1 MNIRFLINK
10 LLGSG
15 LWWQLLFYFIVNI
28 IVFTICLT
36 IYFNLGSP
44 IDTNGAT
51 VSDYQQFGLWES
63 LRLFVNSNGIIDH
76 THSFTRHNIILLIT
90 ECLGTILFSSL
101 IISIITNVIT
111 QKVDNINEGRVHYK
125 LKDHVV
131 IIGYDT
137 IVPSVISEF
146 IKRPE
151 YLKSKI
157 VLQSS
162 VPANEIKNDLL
173 SKLSE
178 QDLKRLIIVH
188 APRQSVEELELLY
201 TTKAKDI
208 YIVGDREQSDH
219 DAENLYTFETLVN
232 IHEKQALTERK
243 TMTIWFENEA
253 SYAALQLND
262 ISDKWKKYFEFR
274 PYNFYKRWAN
284 RLLTN
289 SYYGEGADKIIYPE
303 LDHDGI
309 SKTSNKHVHLIIV
322 GMNRMGTALAKEV
335 AHLMHFPNF
344 NEKTGENRTRITF
357 IDDRADVEMNFFT
370 GKYAGYFDIA
380 PIMYADLSE
389 KKFEKFELLGDEKNE
404 NHFLDVQF
412 EFIKGRIES
421 KFVREWITD
430 ELKKE
435 DEIISIAICLHN
447 PSQSFGMAMYL
458 PNEVYTRGRDNI
470 EKPWEVVDK
479 DKVVNIFVRQER
491 TGSLIKSFSDSAKS
505 ESAKNK
511 KYANLY
517 PFGMIDDSFSINYH
531 SNILAMA
538 FNYIYW
544 YYFEYDNT
552 LPASFPENKELLD
565 KWKPIP
571 TANKW
576 SNLYLADSIE
586 FKLRSIG
593 YDFETIKNAILT
605 TDQIETMAET
615 EHSRWNMEKLLLG
628 YRPISEKEIESNEDI
643 IKNLKNNMYAHP
655 LIKPYSDLK
664 DKNKEL
670 DRNIIK
676 MLPDIIRML
685 NK

>member
-1 MNIRFLINK
+1 MNLRLIINK

-15 LWWQLLFYFIVNI
+15 LWWQILIYFILNI
-28 IVFTICLT
+28 GAFIVLFV
-36 IYFNLGSP
+36 IYGCLGSP
-44 IDTNGAT
+44 TEVIEAT
-51 VSDYQQFGLWES
+51 ASNDHLFGWWKT
-63 LRLFVNSNGIIDH
+63 LRLFVDSNGILDH
-76 THSFTRHNIILLIT
+76 THSFTRHNIFLLLT
-90 ECLGTILFSSL
+90 ECIGTILFSGL
-101 IISIITNVIT
+101 IISIITNVIK
-111 QKVDNINEGRVHYK
+111 QKVDNINEGRIHYK

-146 IKRPE
+146 IKHPE

-157 VLQSS
+157 VLQST
-162 VPANEIKNDLL
+162 VPASEIKNDLL
-173 SKLSE
+173 STLSE
-178 QDLKRLIIVH
+178 KDLERLIIVY

-208 YIVGDREQSDH
+208 YIVGDRSQSDH
-219 DAENLYTFETLVN
+219 DAENMYTFETLVN
-232 IHEKQALTERK
+232 IHEKQGITERK

-289 SYYGEGADKIIYPE
+289 SDYGEGADKIIYPE

-309 SKTSNKHVHLIIV
+309 CKTSNKHVHLIIV

-357 IDDRADVEMNFFT
+357 IDDRADIEMNFFT

-421 KFVREWITD
+421 KFVREWIKD

-479 DKVVNIFVRQER
+479 DKVVNIFVRQEK
-491 TGSLIKSFSDSAKS
+491 TSSLIKSFSDSAKS

-605 TDQIETMAET
+605 TDQIEIMAET
-615 EHSRWNMEKLLLG
+615 EHNRWNMEKLLLG
-628 YRPISEKEIESNEDI
+628 YRPISKKEKNSNANI
-643 IKNLKNNMYAHP
+643 TNLKDKMFAHP
-655 LIKPYSDLK
+655 LIKPYADLT
-664 DKNKEL
+664 DNEKEL

-676 MLPDIIRML
+676 MLPDIIRIL